1 MKPENKA
8 SSINPAKITKG
19 LFALAVILCIGT
31 SGFMTIEGWSF
42 LDSLYMTAIT
52 ITTVGYREIAPPSA
66 AGMIFTIFIAFSGI
80 GILFYFLS
88 LIAQAMFEIQVKAI
102 IERRKLGSRMRAMKD
117 HYIVCGF
124 GRLGRII
131 CRELHSNR
139 IPMVVIE
146 NQPDLLQVLEH
157 ENTPYIIG
165 DATNEE
171 VLTEAGVEKA
181 RGLVSVVASDAD
193 NVFIT
198 MSAKGLNPALF
209 VLARAEEEQT
219 EKKLLRAGATRVV
232 MPYRIG
238 AQKMAHIIVKPAI
251 SDFLELTVHNRRI
264 GLEMEELEV
273 SEHSPLNGLTLID
286 SGIRQEMDV
295 IIMAIRK
302 REGEMKFNPSS
313 KTRIE
318 AGDTLIALGK
328 SDDISKLAKVLS
340 SSERSSIR
348 TSS

>member
-1 MKPENKA
+1 MKPEIKA
-8 SSINPAKITKG
+8 SSINLEKILKG
-19 LFALAVILCIGT
+19 FLALAVILCVGT
-31 SGFMTIEGWSF
+31 SGYMIIEGWSF

-52 ITTVGYREIAPPSA
+52 ITTVGYREISPPSPI
-66 AGMIFTIFIAFSGI
+66 GMIFTILIAFSGI
-80 GILFYFLS
+80 GTIFYFLS
-88 LIAQAMFEIQVKAI
+88 LIAQAMFEIQLTAI
-102 IERRKLGSRMRAMKD
+102 IERRKLGSLMRAMKD
-117 HYIVCGF
+117 HYIICGF
-124 GRLGRII
+124 GRLGKTI

-139 IPMVVIE
+139 VPFVVIE
-146 NQPDLLQVLEH
+146 NRPDMVQVLEH

-171 VLTEAGVEKA
+171 ILTEAGIEKA
-181 RGLVSVVASDAD
+181 KGLVSVVASDAD

-198 MSAKGLNPALF
+198 MSAKGLNPSLY

-238 AQKMAHIIVKPAI
+238 AQKMAHIIVKPAV

-273 SEHSPLNGLTLID
+273 SENSPLNGLTLID

-295 IIMAIRK
+295 IIVAIRK
-302 REGEMKFNPSS
+302 RGGEMRFNPSS
-313 KTRIE
+313 KAVIE

-328 SDDISKLAKVLS
+328 SEDITKLAKVLS
-340 SSERSSIR
+340 PSQGGSARSGR
-348 TSS
+348 